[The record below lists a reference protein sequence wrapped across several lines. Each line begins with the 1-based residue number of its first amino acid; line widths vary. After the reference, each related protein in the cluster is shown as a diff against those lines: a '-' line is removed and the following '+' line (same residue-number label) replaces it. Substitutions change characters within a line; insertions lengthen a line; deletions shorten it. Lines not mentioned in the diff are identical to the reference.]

1 MEFIYDG
8 YLYSQ
13 RTSNSKVLKIKDG
26 IIVDRFESIKELPSE
41 ILDEYNL
48 IKIMTETPEKF
59 FYYEKKYNKIEI
71 TNSIAKGKSRNI
83 IIPEILEG
91 LPVMDFAN
99 ETNLFKNAE
108 YVVFLND
115 ARYFPTHLF
124 QENINLRYVKFGKEM
139 KLSKGDFIYKKNL
152 ETIIIPEN
160 ATEIPENFCYGCSSL
175 KNINLDNITKIKNA
189 AFCKCINLDVEIPEN
204 IEEIGIKGFYNSG
217 IKNIFLP
224 KTLKKIGDYA
234 FAECK
239 QIEFIYRNHI
249 EIPPNLFLNSSKT
262 YPIEDL
268 LR

>member
-1 MEFIYDG
+1 MNFG
-8 YLYSQ
+8 
-13 RTSNSKVLKIKDG
+13 SNRK
-26 IIVDRFESIKELPSE
+26 
-41 ILDEYNL
+41 NL
-48 IKIMTETPEKF
+48 IYLLHNRILF
-59 FYYEKKYNKIEI
+59 FSVCNNQQTHHKVI
-71 TNSIAKGKSRNI
+71 T
-83 IIPEILEG
+83 ILG
-91 LPVMDFAN
+91 
-99 ETNLFKNAE
+99 
-108 YVVFLND
+108 
-115 ARYFPTHLF
+115 
-124 QENINLRYVKFGKEM
+124 I
-139 KLSKGDFIYKKNL
+139 KLSLKSNRLIYKKNL